1 MCAAPVQSVA
11 TDITTADQSD
21 GDATTALYRG
31 AIGPINTA
39 YYLPIFTRFE
49 SLDRVGIHWSW
60 AASLCTLNWL
70 AYRKLW
76 GAALAYVGAVIASAL
91 LVFGIGRLVF
101 QFSEFVELGLVFAFA
116 IVAFTVPGLFGNAVF
131 YTQSRKRMEQALAA
145 SATLEEACAMLVRGS
160 SSRMRLVWMGAANA
174 AIIGAIASGYAVFP
188 PLGGLNHP
196 VENPAESRHV
206 AVGRAIDAAISAA
219 TPASSPAM
227 IASAPAPTASAPAAM
242 VSAPVAPTSA
252 PAKTEEIIVA
262 PVPEPTPEPMPAP
275 VSKPTK
281 IEKAKIIKQPKV
293 LAPIKALVKLPDDE
307 NFYLNVGLFAD
318 DNNALNTHVKLT
330 DAGLASVQIEMD
342 TPKGKRTRVRVGPF
356 DTLTEAD
363 KAAKKIRAMGLE
375 AVLVRP

>member
-1 MCAAPVQSVA
+1 
-11 TDITTADQSD
+11 
-21 GDATTALYRG
+21 
-31 AIGPINTA
+31 
-39 YYLPIFTRFE
+39 
-49 SLDRVGIHWSW
+49 
-60 AASLCTLNWL
+60 
-70 AYRKLW
+70 
-76 GAALAYVGAVIASAL
+76 
-91 LVFGIGRLVF
+91 
-101 QFSEFVELGLVFAFA
+101 
-116 IVAFTVPGLFGNAVF
+116 
-131 YTQSRKRMEQALAA
+131 
-145 SATLEEACAMLVRGS
+145 
-160 SSRMRLVWMGAANA
+160 
-174 AIIGAIASGYAVFP
+174 
-188 PLGGLNHP
+188 LNHS
-196 VENPAESRHV
+196 VEKPAESRNV
-206 AVGRAIDAAISAA
+206 AVGRTIDAAISAA